1 MFTPIC
7 NPSMRPFVPCRGVLS
22 AFYLM
27 FRSNL
32 RVQVNFGEPLLP
44 WDVLV
49 FIATS
54 STFLLFDML
63 TLGRRFL
70 HYTILS
76 IPQSLGICIL
86 VC

>member
-1 MFTPIC
+1 
-7 NPSMRPFVPCRGVLS
+7 
-22 AFYLM
+22 M

-49 FIATS
+49 FIATG